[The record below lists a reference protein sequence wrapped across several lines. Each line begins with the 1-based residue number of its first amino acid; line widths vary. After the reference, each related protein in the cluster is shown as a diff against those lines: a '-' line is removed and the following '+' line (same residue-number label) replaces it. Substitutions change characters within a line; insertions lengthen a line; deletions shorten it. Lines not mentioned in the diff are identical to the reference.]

1 MCHPPGVQ
9 AARQERGLLVVLASR
24 RGPSQTRGAL
34 FRLLLLFILLLARV
48 ASARCIGDGVQVFPR
63 PGATIPT
70 NTRLL
75 LEGIGTARA
84 LVADLPG
91 KTLRL
96 QTDGHE
102 IRVKAQRGWTSEL
115 GRVTVVL
122 KPDGKL
128 LPDKTYTLRLDDALP
143 GTVKL
148 LNGSGTALPEWL
160 AGKSPDKTPPR
171 WIKRPAISEGM
182 ARRNEEGV
190 TRYVRLTMTMREESP
205 AYMVVTLAR
214 KQAGATSQHYVIPV
228 VNGSALLGHEPCSGA
243 FGFED
248 GKSYRARVEVFDSA
262 GNLAPA
268 VPPLDFEAP
277 TAPPEGG

>member
-1 MCHPPGVQ
+1 MV
-9 AARQERGLLVVLASR
+9 
-24 RGPSQTRGAL
+24 
-34 FRLLLLFILLLARV
+34 LLARS
-48 ASARCIGDGVQVFPR
+48 ASARCLGDGVQVFPR

-75 LEGIGTARA
+75 LEGIGNART

-96 QTDGHE
+96 QTNGHE
-102 IRVKAQRGWTSEL
+102 VRVKVQRGWSSEL
-115 GRVTVVL
+115 GRVAVVL
-122 KPDGKL
+122 KPEGKL
-128 LPDKTYTLRLDDALP
+128 LPDKVYTLRLDDVLP
-143 GTVKL
+143 GTVAL
-148 LNGSGTALPEWL
+148 LNGSGKALPEWL
-160 AGKSPDKTPPR
+160 SGKGPDTSSPR
-171 WIKRPAISEGM
+171 WIKRPAVSEGM
-182 ARRNEEGV
+182 SRRSEEGI
-190 TRYVRLTMTMREESP
+190 TRYVRLTMSMREESP
-205 AYMVVTLAR
+205 AYMVVTLTR
-214 KQAGATSQHYVIPV
+214 KQAGATAQHYVVPV

-277 TAPPEGG
+277 AAPRGG

>member
-1 MCHPPGVQ
+1 M
-9 AARQERGLLVVLASR
+9 
-24 RGPSQTRGAL
+24 
-34 FRLLLLFILLLARV
+34 LLLARV
-48 ASARCIGDGVQVFPR
+48 ASARCLGDGVQVFPR
-63 PGATIPT
+63 PGATVPT

-91 KTLRL
+91 KTMRL
-96 QTDGHE
+96 QTEGHE
-102 IRVKAQRGWTSEL
+102 VRVKAQRGWSSEL

-143 GTVKL
+143 GSVKL
-148 LNGSGTALPEWL
+148 LNGKG
-160 AGKSPDKTPPR
+160 PDKIAPT
-171 WIKRPAISEGM
+171 WTKRPAVSEGL
-182 ARRNEEGV
+182 ARRSPEGV
-190 TRYVRLTMTMREESP
+190 TRYVRLTMSMREESP
-205 AYMVVTLAR
+205 AYMVVTLTR
-214 KQAGATSQHYVIPV
+214 KQSGASSQHYVIPV

-262 GNLAPA
+262 GNLAPP
-268 VPPLDFEAP
+268 VPPMDFEAP
-277 TAPPEGG
+277 AAPAENPE

>member
-1 MCHPPGVQ
+1 M
-9 AARQERGLLVVLASR
+9 LASR
-24 RGPSQTRGAL
+24 RGPSQTPGSV
-34 FRLLLLFILLLARV
+34 FRLLLLFILLLARA

-70 NTRLL
+70 NTRVL

-84 LVADLPG
+84 VVAGLPG

-102 IRVKAQRGWTSEL
+102 VRMKAQRGWTSEL

-128 LPDKTYTLRLDDALP
+128 LPGKKYTLRLDDAIV
-143 GTVKL
+143 GGVTL
-148 LNGSGTALPEWL
+148 LNGTGSTLPEWL
-160 AGKSPDKTPPR
+160 TGKGPDKAPPR
-171 WIKRPAISEGM
+171 WIKRPAVSEGI
-182 ARRNEEGV
+182 ARRGEDGV
-190 TRYVRLTMTMREESP
+190 TRYVRLSMGLREESP
-205 AYMVVTLAR
+205 AYMVVTLTR
-214 KQAGATSQHYVIPV
+214 KQPGATSQHYVIPV
-228 VNGSALLGHEPCSGA
+228 MSGSALLGHEPCSGA

-262 GNLAPA
+262 GNLAPS

-277 TAPPEGG
+277 TAPPEGP

>member
-1 MCHPPGVQ
+1 MY
-9 AARQERGLLVVLASR
+9 
-24 RGPSQTRGAL
+24 
-34 FRLLLLFILLLARV
+34 RLLLLFVLLLARA

-70 NTRLL
+70 NTRIL
-75 LEGIGTARA
+75 LEGIGTARN

-91 KTLRL
+91 KVMRL

-102 IRVKAQRGWTSEL
+102 VRLKAQRGWTSEL

-122 KPDGKL
+122 KPDGPL
-128 LPDKTYTLRLDDALP
+128 LPDKVYTLRLDDQIP
-143 GTVKL
+143 GTVAV
-148 LNGSGTALPEWL
+148 LNGTGTSMPEWTS
-160 AGKSPDKTPPR
+160 GKGPDKAAPIWT
-171 WIKRPAISEGM
+171 KRPAVSEGISL
-182 ARRNEEGV
+182 RSEDGV
-190 TRYVRLTMTMREESP
+190 TRYVRITLSMREESP
-205 AYMVVTLAR
+205 TYMVVTLTR
-214 KQAGATSQHYVIPV
+214 KQPGAAAQHYVLPV

-248 GKSYRARVEVFDSA
+248 GRSYRARVEVFDSA

-277 TAPPEGG
+277 AAPREGR

>member
-1 MCHPPGVQ
+1 MF
-9 AARQERGLLVVLASR
+9 VVLASR
-24 RGPSQTRGAL
+24 GGSAQTPGAVY
-34 FRLLLLFILLLARV
+34 RIVLLSMLLLAR
-48 ASARCIGDGVQVFPR
+48 AALARCVGDGVQVFPR

-75 LEGIGTARA
+75 LEGIGTARN

-91 KTLRL
+91 KTMRL
-96 QTDGHE
+96 QTSGHE
-102 IRVKAQRGWTSEL
+102 VHAKVQRGWTSEL

-122 KPDGKL
+122 KLDTAL
-128 LPDKTYTLRLDDALP
+128 LPNKVYTLRLDDALP
-143 GTVKL
+143 GTVAL
-148 LNGSGTALPEWL
+148 LNGSGTPMPEWTS
-160 AGKSPDKTPPR
+160 GKGPDTAPPK
-171 WIKRPAISEGM
+171 WTKRPAVSEGM
-182 ARRNEEGV
+182 ARRTEDGI
-190 TRYVRLTMTMREESP
+190 TRYVRITMSMREESP
-205 AYMVVTLAR
+205 AYMVVTLTR
-214 KQAGATSQHYVIPV
+214 KQSGEAAQHYVVPV

-277 TAPPEGG
+277 AASPGG

>member
-1 MCHPPGVQ
+1 M
-9 AARQERGLLVVLASR
+9 LLVLASE
-24 RGPSQTRGAL
+24 RGPSQTAGAVY
-34 FRLLLLFILLLARV
+34 RLVLLFMLLLARA
-48 ASARCIGDGVQVFPR
+48 ASARCVGDGVQVFPR

-75 LEGIGTARA
+75 LEGIGTARS

-91 KTLRL
+91 KTMRL
-96 QTDGHE
+96 QTNGHE
-102 IRVKAQRGWTSEL
+102 VRVRAQRGWTSEL

-122 KPDGKL
+122 KLEGTL
-128 LPDKTYTLRLDDALP
+128 LPDKLYTLRLDDALP
-143 GTVKL
+143 GSVAL
-148 LNGSGTALPEWL
+148 LNGAGTPLPEWTS
-160 AGKSPDKTPPR
+160 GKGSDTTPPK
-171 WIKRPAISEGM
+171 WIKRPAVSEGM
-182 ARRNEEGV
+182 ARRTEDGI
-190 TRYVRLTMTMREESP
+190 TRYVRITMSMREESP
-205 AYMVVTLAR
+205 AYMVVTLTR
-214 KQAGATSQHYVIPV
+214 KQSGAAAQHYVLPV

-277 TAPPEGG
+277 AAPAGG

>member
-1 MCHPPGVQ
+1 M
-9 AARQERGLLVVLASR
+9 LASR
-24 RGPSQTRGAL
+24 RGPSQTPGAVY
-34 FRLLLLFILLLARV
+34 RLLFLFILLLART

-63 PGATIPT
+63 PGATVPT

-75 LEGIGTARA
+75 LEGIGTARP

-91 KTLRL
+91 KVIRL

-102 IRVKAQRGWTSEL
+102 VRMKAQRGWTSEL

-128 LPDKTYTLRLDDALP
+128 LPGKKYTLRLDDAIP
-143 GTVKL
+143 GGVVL
-148 LNGSGTALPEWL
+148 LNGTGSTLPEWFT
-160 AGKSPDKTPPR
+160 GKGPDKASPR
-171 WIKRPAISEGM
+171 WTKRPAVSEGIS
-182 ARRNEEGV
+182 RRGPDGI
-190 TRYVRLTMTMREESP
+190 TRYVRLTMGLREESP
-205 AYMVVTLAR
+205 AYMVVTLTR

-228 VNGSALLGHEPCSGA
+228 VSGSALLGHEPCSGA

-262 GNLAPA
+262 GNLAPS

-277 TAPPEGG
+277 TAPPEGR

>member
-1 MCHPPGVQ
+1 M
-9 AARQERGLLVVLASR
+9 LASR
-24 RGPSQTRGAL
+24 RGPAQTRGAVY
-34 FRLLLLFILLLARV
+34 RLLLLFMLLLARA

-75 LEGIGTARA
+75 LEGIGTARN
-84 LVADLPG
+84 LVAELPG
-91 KTLRL
+91 KTMRL
-96 QTDGHE
+96 QTNGHE
-102 IRVKAQRGWTSEL
+102 VHVKAQRGWTSEL

-122 KPDGKL
+122 KPDGPL
-128 LPDKTYTLRLDDALP
+128 LPDKSYTLRLDDALP
-143 GTVKL
+143 GSVVL
-148 LNGSGTALPEWL
+148 LNGVGTSLPEWL
-160 AGKSPDKTPPR
+160 SGKGPDKTPPR
-171 WIKRPAISEGM
+171 WIKRPAVSEGL
-182 ARRNEEGV
+182 ARRGEDGV
-190 TRYVRLTMTMREESP
+190 TRYVRLTLSMREESP
-205 AYMVVTLAR
+205 AYMVVTLTL
-214 KQAGATSQHYVIPV
+214 KQSGAAAQHYVIPV

-277 TAPPEGG
+277 TAPPGG

>member
-1 MCHPPGVQ
+1 M
-9 AARQERGLLVVLASR
+9 LVVLASR

-34 FRLLLLFILLLARV
+34 YRLVFLSMLLLARV
-48 ASARCIGDGVQVFPR
+48 ASARCLGDGVQVFPR
-63 PGATIPT
+63 PGATVPT

-91 KTLRL
+91 KTMRL
-96 QTDGHE
+96 QAEGHE
-102 IRVKAQRGWTSEL
+102 VRVKAQRGWTSEL

-143 GTVKL
+143 GSVKL
-148 LNGSGTALPEWL
+148 LNGTGTPLPEWL
-160 AGKSPDKTPPR
+160 SGKGPDKLAPT
-171 WIKRPAISEGM
+171 WIKRPAVSEGL
-182 ARRNEEGV
+182 ARRSAEGI
-190 TRYVRLTMTMREESP
+190 TRYVRLTMSMREESP
-205 AYMVVTLAR
+205 AYMVVTLTR
-214 KQAGATSQHYVIPV
+214 KQSGASSQHYVIPV

-262 GNLAPA
+262 GNLAPP
-268 VPPLDFEAP
+268 VPPMDFEAP
-277 TAPPEGG
+277 AAPAENPE

>member
-1 MCHPPGVQ
+1 M
-9 AARQERGLLVVLASR
+9 LASR
-24 RGPSQTRGAL
+24 RGPSQTPGAVY
-34 FRLLLLFILLLARV
+34 RLLFLFILLLART

-63 PGATIPT
+63 PGATVPT

-75 LEGIGTARA
+75 LEGIGTARS

-91 KTLRL
+91 KVMRL

-102 IRVKAQRGWTSEL
+102 IRMKAQRGWTSEL

-128 LPDKTYTLRLDDALP
+128 LPGKKYTLRLDDAVP
-143 GTVKL
+143 GGVAL
-148 LNGSGTALPEWL
+148 LNGTGSTLPEWFT
-160 AGKSPDKTPPR
+160 GKGPDKASPR
-171 WIKRPAISEGM
+171 WTKRPAVSEGIS
-182 ARRNEEGV
+182 RRGEDGI
-190 TRYVRLTMTMREESP
+190 TRYVRLTMGLREESP
-205 AYMVVTLAR
+205 AYMVVTLTR

-228 VNGSALLGHEPCSGA
+228 VSGSALLGHEPCSGA

-262 GNLAPA
+262 GNLAPS

-277 TAPPEGG
+277 TAPPEGR

>member
-1 MCHPPGVQ
+1 
-9 AARQERGLLVVLASR
+9 
-24 RGPSQTRGAL
+24 
-34 FRLLLLFILLLARV
+34 
-48 ASARCIGDGVQVFPR
+48 VQVFPR

-91 KTLRL
+91 KSMRL
-96 QTDGHE
+96 QTGGHE
-102 IRVKAQRGWTSEL
+102 VHVKAQRGWTSEL

-122 KPDGKL
+122 KPDGPL

-143 GTVKL
+143 GMVVL
-148 LNGSGTALPEWL
+148 LNGSGAAMPEWTS
-160 AGKSPDKTPPR
+160 GKGPDKAAPR
-171 WIKRPAISEGM
+171 WTKRPAVSEGM
-182 ARRNEEGV
+182 ARRTEDGT
-190 TRYVRLTMTMREESP
+190 TRYVRLTMSMREESP
-205 AYMVVTLAR
+205 AYMVVTLTR
-214 KQAGATSQHYVIPV
+214 KQPGAAAQHYVIPV

-277 TAPPEGG
+277 SAPVEGK

>member
-1 MCHPPGVQ
+1 M
-9 AARQERGLLVVLASR
+9 
-24 RGPSQTRGAL
+24 
-34 FRLLLLFILLLARV
+34 LLLARA

-75 LEGIGTARA
+75 LEGIGTARN
-84 LVADLPG
+84 LVAELPG
-91 KTLRL
+91 KTMRL
-96 QTDGHE
+96 QTNGHE
-102 IRVKAQRGWTSEL
+102 VHVKAQRGWTSEL

-122 KPDGKL
+122 KPDGPL
-128 LPDKTYTLRLDDALP
+128 LPDKSYTLRLDDALP
-143 GTVKL
+143 GSVVL
-148 LNGSGTALPEWL
+148 LNGVGTSLPEWL
-160 AGKSPDKTPPR
+160 SGKGPDKTPPR
-171 WIKRPAISEGM
+171 WIKRPAVSEGL
-182 ARRNEEGV
+182 ARRGEDGV
-190 TRYVRLTMTMREESP
+190 TRYVRLTLSMREESP
-205 AYMVVTLAR
+205 AYMVVTLTL
-214 KQAGATSQHYVIPV
+214 KQSGAAAQHYVIPV

-277 TAPPEGG
+277 TAPPGG